1 MFGGF
6 LLVLLV
12 LDCSYTPLESW
23 NMLIND
29 TELFQHNLAF
39 SDNFVYGIYDTRCY
53 FNVRSKTNM
62 SHNLPKRQLKIVKQK
77 K

>member
-1 MFGGF
+1 
-6 LLVLLV
+6 
-12 LDCSYTPLESW
+12 
-23 NMLIND
+23 MLIND

-53 FNVRSKTNM
+53 FNVRSKANM
-62 SHNLPKRQLKIVKQK
+62 SHNALKRQLKIVKQK